1 MKITDGQV
9 RRLRRLLDAEE
20 FLVVAARRTGMDEKT
35 ARKYR
40 DLEGLPSEMVKPRT
54 WRTREDPFEEVWPEV
69 LARLEAEPKLR
80 PFALFGWLQVKYPG
94 RFQTPSGGRWSV
106 GFGLGEQ
113 VTYPAGLTQ
122 KSLQAPPSAQ
132 RQ

>member
-40 DLEGLPSEMVKPRT
+40 DLEGFRFVHPSPSSPSVVACRALCGS
-54 WRTREDPFEEVWPEV
+54 WEVC
-69 LARLEAEPKLR
+69 LASIA
-80 PFALFGWLQVKYPG
+80 A
-94 RFQTPSGGRWSV
+94 T
-106 GFGLGEQ
+106 
-113 VTYPAGLTQ
+113 A
-122 KSLQAPPSAQ
+122 
-132 RQ
+132 

>member
-1 MKITDGQV
+1 MIKDGQV
-9 RRLRRLLDAEE
+9 RKLRRLLDAGE

-40 DLEGLPSEMVKPRT
+40 DSQGLPSELAKPRT

-80 PFALFGWLQVKYPG
+80 AFTLL
-94 RFQTPSGGRWSV
+94 
-106 GFGLGEQ
+106 E
-113 VTYPAGLTQ
+113 
-122 KSLQAPPSAQ
+122 
-132 RQ
+132 